1 MGSVGFSGNSDSN
14 YMKHTS
20 TEGKGT
26 IMKAKCRNTKR
37 KIILVVVM
45 VGVQSPSC
53 GRLFAAPRTAAHQ
66 AFLSLAIYQSLPKHP
81 GLFK

>member
-14 YMKHTS
+14 HMKHTS
-20 TEGKGT
+20 IEGKGT
-26 IMKAKCRNTKR
+26 VMKAKCRNTKCRNTKR

-53 GRLFAAPRTAAHQ
+53 GLPLTSWA
-66 AFLSLAIYQSLPKHP
+66 QSV
-81 GLFK
+81 F